1 MGGREMTK
9 TSKDLPEVLKTPY
22 QGLLYRIILSEEDDL
37 HWVAIQDFDC
47 NNLAPLAYGDTPL
60 EAMYRA
66 QKELKDLIG
75 TLDSFIKDE
84 EER

>member
-22 QGLLYRIILSEEDDL
+22 QGLLYRIIISEEDGL

-47 NNLAPLAYGDTPL
+47 NNLATLAYGDTPL
-60 EAMYRA
+60 KAMYRA

-84 EER
+84 VEK